1 LIGGEIYEPKEEN
14 PMIGWRGASRYYH
27 SNFRKA
33 FELEVFAIKKVR
45 EEMKLKN
52 VVPMVPFCRTPEE
65 GKEVVKII
73 RSIIQDPELKIYVMA
88 EIPSNVLLSDEFLEI
103 FDGMS
108 IGSNDLTQLVLGID
122 RDNEM
127 LAQIGDERNPA
138 VLKML
143 EEVIKKCKEKNKYI
157 GICGQAPSDFPEIV
171 EFLVKNK
178 IDSISVNP
186 DAVIKTINLVK
197 KAE

>member
-1 LIGGEIYEPKEEN
+1 
-14 PMIGWRGASRYYH
+14 
-27 SNFRKA
+27 
-33 FELEVFAIKKVR
+33 
-45 EEMKLKN
+45 
-52 VVPMVPFCRTPEE
+52 
-65 GKEVVKII
+65 
-73 RSIIQDPELKIYVMA
+73 
-88 EIPSNVLLSDEFLEI
+88 
-103 FDGMS
+103 
-108 IGSNDLTQLVLGID
+108 LGID

-127 LAQIGDERNPA
+127 LTQIADERHPA
-138 VLKML
+138 ILKML

-197 KAE
+197 EVEEKLTNEN